1 MSKPAVEMPGSDS
14 NNILNIQF
22 GDVDWKEV
30 ANSASPSL
38 LPEPELK
45 VNTGKFR
52 RVDRHEWKTYTGN
65 ILKTLGN

>member
-45 VNTGKFR
+45 VNPGKFR
-52 RVDRHEWKTYTGN
+52 RVDRHEWKTFTGN
-65 ILKTLGN
+65 ILKTF